1 MTPLRKRMIEDMRLR
16 HFAPKTREAYLSA
29 VSALAKYYGRSPD
42 LLTKEEVRKYFVYLV
57 EERKLSPS
65 TIRVH
70 LCGIRFLFEVTLGR
84 EWKVFDL
91 VQPKRGRKLPVVLSR
106 DEVRRLIETVRNLK
120 YRIMMLCAYLC
131 GLRLGEIISL
141 RLCHIDGERMQIRV
155 VSGKRNKDRNVP
167 LPKRLLELMREYW
180 LEEKPSDWL
189 FPTTAHWRAGEPIH
203 CSSLGRVINAAA
215 EEAGIEKHVT
225 AHTLRH
231 CYATHLLECGVD
243 LRIIQEMLGHKS
255 PETTAIYT
263 HLTDKTL
270 DRLSRAL
277 DEMSEGF

>member
-1 MTPLRKRMIEDMRLR
+1 MIEDMCLR
-16 HFAPKTREAYLSA
+16 HFAPTTRAAYVSA

-42 LLTKEEVRKYFVYLV
+42 LLTEEEVRKYFVYLV

-70 LCGIRFLFEVTLGR
+70 LSGIRFFFEVTLGR
-84 EWKVFDL
+84 EWRVFDL

-120 YRIMMLCAYLC
+120 YRIMLLCAYLC
-131 GLRLGEIISL
+131 GLRLGEILSL
-141 RLCHIDGERMQIRV
+141 RLTSIDGERMQLHV
-155 VSGKRNKDRNVP
+155 FGKGRKERYVP
-167 LPKRLLELMREYW
+167 LPKRLLDLMREYW
-180 LEEKPSDWL
+180 LKEKPSDWL
-189 FPTTAHWRAGEPIH
+189 FPSTAHWRAGQPIH
-203 CSSLGRVINAAA
+203 RCSLGRVISSAAK
-215 EEAGIEKHVT
+215 EAGIRKHVT
-225 AHTLRH
+225 VHTFRH

-243 LRIIQEMLGHKS
+243 LRVIQEMLGHKS